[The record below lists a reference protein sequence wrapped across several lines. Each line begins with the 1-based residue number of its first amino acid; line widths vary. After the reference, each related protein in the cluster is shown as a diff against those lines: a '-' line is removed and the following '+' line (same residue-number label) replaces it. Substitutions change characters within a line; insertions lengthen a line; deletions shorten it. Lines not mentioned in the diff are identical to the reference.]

1 MNDPQY
7 LNDLCT
13 QFYEPIR
20 RFCLHMMNN
29 DLHGADDITSD
40 VFYLLMTQW
49 ERLDFAS
56 DSAVLGWLHQVA
68 RNFVRNYT
76 RKKLSAPMEETL
88 LEKLPAEDEPSESL
102 DRYHKYIF
110 EIEQNLSME
119 ERLLFHRLVV
129 DRRSYSE
136 ISEMMGVSVNALR
149 LRLHRIREKIAKR
162 FPGLSNHNL

>member
-13 QFYEPIR
+13 QFYESIR

-29 DLHGADDITSD
+29 DLHGADDVTSD

-49 ERLDFAS
+49 ERLDFSS
-56 DSAVLGWLHQVA
+56 DNAVLGWLHQAA
-68 RNFVRNYT
+68 RNFARNYT
-76 RKKLSAPMEETL
+76 RKKLSVPMEETL
-88 LEKLPAEDEPSESL
+88 LEKLPAEDELSEPL

-110 EIEQNLSME
+110 EIEQSLSLE

-129 DRRSYSE
+129 EKKSYSE
-136 ISEMMGVSVNALR
+136 ISEMTGVSVNALR
-149 LRLHRIREKIAKR
+149 LRLHRIREKIANR
-162 FPGLSNHNL
+162 FPSLFKSNL